1 MRLIWIPILLIVAS
15 LSWAG
20 LSLSEHLK
28 TTAEANQLSVL
39 GGDLSKIRQRNLDL
53 KAGSGLQAEVDRL
66 KKENEGF
73 DEAKKEN
80 EKVMAEK
87 AETDKRVS
95 ELKKT
100 QIEVRREKLASE
112 NQQLQQR
119 TKEAQ
124 TAAFAGTQQACFQM
138 MKQIQGAKEQW
149 ALENRKDATGLPTA
163 ENLAAYLK
171 GFQFKCPGGGSHTIN
186 YVGQFPIC
194 SVHGSLGAAQ

>member
-28 TTAEANQLSVL
+28 TTAEANKLSAL
-39 GGDLSKIRQRNLDL
+39 GGDLAKIRQRNLDL

-124 TAAFAGTQQACFQM
+124 SAAFASTQQACFQM

-163 ENLAAYLK
+163 ENLALYFK
-171 GFQFKCPGGGSHTIN
+171 GIQFKCPGGGTHTIN
-186 YVGQFPIC
+186 YVGQLPIC
-194 SVHGSLGAAQ
+194 SVHGSLAEAR